1 MDGNLNIKA
10 KTIQLL
16 KENIGENLSDFGL
29 GKDFLNRTKTIL
41 NLDFIKI
48 KKYFLKDINN
58 EKWSSDW
65 ANICKTY
72 LIKDLYPAFR

>member
-58 EKWSSDW
+58 EK
-65 ANICKTY
+65 
-72 LIKDLYPAFR
+72 

>member
-16 KENIGENLSDFGL
+16 KENIGENLSDFGG

-41 NLDFIKI
+41 NLDLIKI
-48 KKYFLKDINN
+48 KNYFLKDINN
-58 EKWSSDW
+58 EK
-65 ANICKTY
+65 
-72 LIKDLYPAFR
+72 